1 MDIAIQLYSVH
12 TETEK
17 DYKAA
22 VAKVAEVGFQGVE
35 FAGYGGMSADEMAA
49 FLKENNLYSVG
60 AHVGAER
67 IRDSFLEELEYHK
80 TIGSKYIICPYA
92 PLNSIEEVKELAEVL
107 NNAAKLAAGSGIK
120 VGYHNHAHE
129 FNVLDGKYTLDLLA
143 EYTSED
149 VILELDVFWAA
160 YAGVDPLTYIKR
172 LGKKIELIHMKQINE
187 AKENVDMSEGCID
200 MKAIRDTA
208 EYATHF
214 VLEHEE
220 YDKPIWDSIQNDFE
234 FLHKI

>member
-35 FAGYGGMSADEMAA
+35 FAGYGGLSADEMAA
-49 FLKENNLYSVG
+49 FLKENNLYSMG

-92 PLNSIEEVKELAEVL
+92 PLKSVEEVKELAEVL
-107 NNAAKLAAGSGIK
+107 NNAAKQAAGSGIK

-129 FNVLDGKYTLDLLA
+129 FEVLDGKYALDLLA
-143 EYTSED
+143 EYTNDD

-200 MKAIRDTA
+200 MKAIKDTA

-220 YDKPIWDSIQNDFE
+220 YDKPIWDSIKNDYD
-234 FLHKI
+234 FLSQI